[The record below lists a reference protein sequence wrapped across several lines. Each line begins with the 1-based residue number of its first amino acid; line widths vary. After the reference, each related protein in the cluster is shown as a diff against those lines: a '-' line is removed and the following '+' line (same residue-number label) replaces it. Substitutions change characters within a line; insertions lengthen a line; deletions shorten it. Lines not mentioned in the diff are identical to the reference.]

1 MGRDAASEGVL
12 GKLVG
17 DMAESLLF
25 LLTRYQTRE
34 SL

>member
-1 MGRDAASEGVL
+1 MGRDAASGGVL

-17 DMAESLLF
+17 DMTEPLLF
-25 LLTRYQTRE
+25 LLAGCQACE